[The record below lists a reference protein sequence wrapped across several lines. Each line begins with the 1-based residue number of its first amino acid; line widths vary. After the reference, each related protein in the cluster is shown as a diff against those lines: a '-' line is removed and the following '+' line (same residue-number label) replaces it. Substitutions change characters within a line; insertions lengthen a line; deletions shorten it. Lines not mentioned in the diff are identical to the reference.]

1 MKLSRRGFLR
11 LGILG
16 VASVA
21 LPIGRMIGPMNELAK
36 AGAVTSPP
44 VEPFQVPLPI
54 PPVLKPVRTDAST
67 DYYEMVQREATA
79 EILPG
84 YRTTIWGYEG
94 IFPGPTIE
102 ARSGRQVVVSQRN
115 ELPVPVVTHLHG
127 GVTPPESDGYPTDL
141 ILPASSSHDA
151 NHGTGHHHGGAVAH
165 GTRDYVYP
173 NQQRAAMLWYHDH
186 RMDFTGPQVYRGL
199 AGLYIIRDEI
209 EDALPLPRDER
220 EVPLVITDRTF
231 TADGDLYYPSL
242 DPTLQG
248 QPGVVSSFAN
258 GVFGDTILVNGA
270 PWPVLDVGTARYR
283 LRLLNASNARPYLLA
298 LDPPPPNGPAFIQIG
313 SDGGLLETPIP
324 HDEILISPAERFDVI
339 VDFGQYPVGTSV
351 RLVNREGVGPTAD
364 VMRFDVARREEEY
377 SEIPDR
383 LAPEEPLPDPSEA
396 VEVRRFQFIAGFFG
410 WPSTV
415 NFRIFDPNRIA
426 ARPRLDTTEI
436 WELHADPEHP
446 IHLHLVHFR
455 VLSRNGGPPGPW
467 DAGWKDTVFMRGG
480 SAQIIARFSGYRGKY
495 VFHCH
500 NLEHE
505 DMMMM
510 ENFEVV

>member
-11 LGILG
+11 LGMLG
-16 VASVA
+16 AASVA
-21 LPIGRMIGPMNELAK
+21 LPLGRMIGPMNELAE

-54 PPVLKPVRTDAST
+54 PPVLKPVRSDASA

-102 ARSGRQVVVSQRN
+102 ARSGRQVIIRQRN

-141 ILPASSSHDA
+141 ILPVSGHAGA
-151 NHGTGHHHGGAVAH
+151 MHHHSGAVTH

-209 EDALPLPRDER
+209 EDALPLPRGER

-231 TADGDLYYPSL
+231 TADGELYYPSL

-248 QPGVVSSFAN
+248 RPGVVSSFAN
-258 GVFGDTILVNGA
+258 GMFGDTILVNGA
-270 PWPVLDVGTARYR
+270 PWPVLEVGTARYR

-298 LDPPPPNGPAFIQIG
+298 LDPPPPN
-313 SDGGLLETPIP
+313 
-324 HDEILISPAERFDVI
+324 
-339 VDFGQYPVGTSV
+339 
-351 RLVNREGVGPTAD
+351 
-364 VMRFDVARREEEY
+364 
-377 SEIPDR
+377 
-383 LAPEEPLPDPSEA
+383 
-396 VEVRRFQFIAGFFG
+396 
-410 WPSTV
+410 
-415 NFRIFDPNRIA
+415 
-426 ARPRLDTTEI
+426 
-436 WELHADPEHP
+436 
-446 IHLHLVHFR
+446 
-455 VLSRNGGPPGPW
+455 
-467 DAGWKDTVFMRGG
+467 
-480 SAQIIARFSGYRGKY
+480 
-495 VFHCH
+495 
-500 NLEHE
+500 
-505 DMMMM
+505 
-510 ENFEVV
+510 

>member
-11 LGILG
+11 LGLIG
-16 VASVA
+16 AASVG
-21 LPIGRMIGPMNELAK
+21 LPLGRMLNPMQQLA
-36 AGAVTSPP
+36 AASAVTSPP

-54 PPVLKPVRTDAST
+54 PPVLKPVRSDATS
-67 DYYEMVQREATA
+67 DYYEMVQQEATV
-79 EILPG
+79 ELLPG
-84 YRTTIWGYEG
+84 YQTTIWGFNG

-102 ARSGRQVVVSQRN
+102 ARRGRQVVVQQRN
-115 ELPVPVVTHLHG
+115 ELPVPVATHLHG

-141 ILPASSSHDA
+141 ILPVSGYDGHIHHAGTIT
-151 NHGTGHHHGGAVAH
+151 HGA
-165 GTRDYVYP
+165 RDYVYP

-209 EDALPLPRDER
+209 EDALSLPRGER
-220 EVPLVITDRTF
+220 EVPIVITDRTF
-231 TADGDLYYPSL
+231 TPDGELYYPSL
-242 DPTLQG
+242 DPTLREQH
-248 QPGVVSSFAN
+248 GVLFPFAN
-258 GVFGDTILVNGA
+258 GMFGDTILVNGA
-270 PWPVLDVGTARYR
+270 PWPVLEVATVRYR
-283 LRLLNASNARPYLLA
+283 LRFLNAANARPYRLA

-313 SDGGLLETPIP
+313 SDGGLLEEPIA

-339 VDFGQYPVGTSV
+339 VDFGQYPVGTAV
-351 RLVNREGVGPTAD
+351 RLVNREGTGRTAD
-364 VMRFDVARREEEY
+364 IMRFDVARREQEDF
-377 SEIPDR
+377 EIPER
-383 LAPEEPLPDPSEA
+383 LAPPEPLPDPNEA
-396 VEVRRFQFIAGFFG
+396 KVERSFTFMAGFFG
-410 WPSTV
+410 WPSTI
-415 NFRIFDPNRIA
+415 NFRMFDPDRIP
-426 ARPRLDTTEI
+426 ARPRLDSTEI

-455 VLSRNGGPPGPW
+455 VLSRDGGPPGPW

-480 SAQIIARFSGYRGKY
+480 NVRIIARFSGYRGKY